1 MVLNSFFKWRYK
13 WVWKRKRVGLE
24 EVGDEYDQDTMNTIL
39 EELSSSGEKMQE
51 QKFES
56 NINAWVLVL

>member
-1 MVLNSFFKWRYK
+1 M
-13 WVWKRKRVGLE
+13 VWKRKRVGLE

-39 EELSSSGEKMQE
+39 EELSSSGEKMQK

-56 NINAWVLVL
+56 NINS